1 MPKDATPVEPVKL
14 YGPLREFWLR
24 YDTKGPLEGPFTY
37 YEAEYKAR
45 VSTREAART
54 KVGDI
59 SVALITFVGNRP
71 GDPIITPPVEKVVC
85 LYLAGRK
92 TTGGALAQYNVSRGN
107 F

>member
-1 MPKDATPVEPVKL
+1 MANNATPVDPIKL
-14 YGPLREFWLR
+14 YGPLREFWLQF
-24 YDTKGPLEGPFTY
+24 YKNGPLEGPYTY
-37 YEAEYKAR
+37 YEAENKAR

-54 KVGDI
+54 GVGDI

-71 GDPIITPPVEKVVC
+71 GDPVFDPPVEKVVC

-92 TTGGALAQYNVSRGN
+92 TTGGELAQYNVNRGN